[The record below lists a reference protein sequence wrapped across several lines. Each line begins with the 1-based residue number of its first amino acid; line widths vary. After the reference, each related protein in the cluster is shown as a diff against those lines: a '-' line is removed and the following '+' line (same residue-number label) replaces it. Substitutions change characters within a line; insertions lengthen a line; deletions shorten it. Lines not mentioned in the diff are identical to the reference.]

1 MTSCHKEFL
10 KKVLII
16 FILVPFSLKGQPN
29 SKDFLRVALELGV
42 FSYSQ
47 FIYHPDKKVSE
58 YNAPN
63 KVDAIVRNSLRW
75 NKIKSVDAKNMSD
88 FLLYGVF
95 IGVIPASTIYLNNF
109 NLFLINLEILSVNG
123 LITNIVKY
131 GVGRQRPY
139 SHFGTKN
146 NDKESF
152 KSFFSGH
159 TSTAFAIGTSTAKIL
174 DNYTQLN
181 SKTIWTTSLGLA
193 TLTGYF
199 RIAADKHYFTDII
212 AGAMVGTLVGYLGF
226 DALHDKYVGT
236 KNSKPKYFPKF
247 SCSPN
252 NINLTL
258 KL

>member
-1 MTSCHKEFL
+1 M
-10 KKVLII
+10 
-16 FILVPFSLKGQPN
+16 
-29 SKDFLRVALELGV
+29 R
-42 FSYSQ
+42 
-47 FIYHPDKKVSE
+47 
-58 YNAPN
+58 
-63 KVDAIVRNSLRW
+63 
-75 NKIKSVDAKNMSD
+75 NKIKRIIDLKSKRKLVCLTA
-88 FLLYGVF
+88 
-95 IGVIPASTIYLNNF
+95 
-109 NLFLINLEILSVNG
+109 
-123 LITNIVKY
+123 
-131 GVGRQRPY
+131 Y
-139 SHFGTKN
+139 SKP
-146 NDKESF
+146 
-152 KSFFSGH
+152 
-159 TSTAFAIGTSTAKIL
+159 IAKIL